1 MLSKRIECG
10 ALVNVCAG
18 LPASSMRK
26 MLTGLISEREKI
38 QVFDICMDMFID
50 VRYST

>member
-1 MLSKRIECG
+1 
-10 ALVNVCAG
+10 
-18 LPASSMRK
+18 MRK

-38 QVFDICMDMFID
+38 QAFDICMDMFTD